1 MSAWMILS
9 ENGSQYQNT
18 VEEKSPITKRCF
30 MINKNKKCS
39 IHAYA
44 INVREKSSQCK
55 IITQLKQ

>member
-30 MINKNKKCS
+30 MISKNRKCS
-39 IHAYA
+39 VHAYA
-44 INVREKSSQCK
+44 IMSEKNPRNAILSPK
-55 IITQLKQ
+55 